1 MSWATV
7 GLSLL
12 SGVVG
17 LAWGLSEI
25 IDYFKTETGR
35 ALRTNGAGLL
45 IGLNF
50 VAAAL
55 IFLLVATLI
64 SGADNWLTAVL
75 VGFAWPTIV
84 RNTSF
89 KLAQPLPSEQMRET
103 ASVRLE
109 EAYSRIQE
117 LALQLINNALTRQRT
132 KLIERAMTFDLE
144 QLARHAHV
152 VRIASPRP
160 DDKAEGFIQEVLA
173 REDADEIKKALL
185 IVFILRFGRETL
197 DDFVKATEKNPRPPQ
212 PVAQR
217 PTAPTK
223 PPPETI

>member
-1 MSWATV
+1 MTWTTL

-12 SGVVG
+12 AGVVG

-25 IDYFKTETGR
+25 IDFFKTETGR
-35 ALRTNGAGLL
+35 ALRTNGAWLL
-45 IGLNF
+45 VGLNF
-50 VAAAL
+50 GAAAL
-55 IFLLVATLI
+55 IYLLVATLVT
-64 SGADNWLTAVL
+64 GADTWLTAVL
-75 VGFAWPTIV
+75 VGFSWPTIV

-89 KLAQPLPSEQMRET
+89 KLAQPLPSEQARET

-109 EAYSRIQE
+109 QAYSRVQE

-132 KLIERAMTFDLE
+132 KLVERAMAFDLE
-144 QLARHAHV
+144 QLALHAHV
-152 VRIASPRP
+152 VRISSPRP
-160 DDKAEGFIQEVLA
+160 DDRAEEFIKGILA

-197 DDFVKATEKNPRPPQ
+197 DDFVKATEKNVRLLQ

-217 PTAPTK
+217 PGAPR
-223 PPPETI
+223 ETVQQ

>member
-1 MSWATV
+1 MTWTTL

-12 SGVVG
+12 AGVVG

-35 ALRTNGAGLL
+35 ALRTGGAWLL

-50 VAAAL
+50 GAAAL
-55 IFLLVATLI
+55 IFLLVATLVT
-64 SGADNWLTAVL
+64 GADNWLTAVL

-89 KLAQPLPSEQMRET
+89 KLAQPLPSEQARES
-103 ASVRLE
+103 ASVRIE
-109 EAYSRIQE
+109 QAYARVQE
-117 LALQLINNALTRQRT
+117 LSLQLINNDLTRQRT
-132 KLIERAMTFDLE
+132 KLVERAMTFDLE

-152 VRIASPRP
+152 VRISSPRP
-160 DDKAEGFIQEVLA
+160 DDKAEEFIKGILA

-197 DDFVKATEKNPRPPQ
+197 DDFVKNTEKHARPSQ
-212 PVAQR
+212 PVVQHR
-217 PTAPTK
+217 PL
-223 PPPETI
+223 